1 MKKLSTAGRFI
12 FWLAI
17 IFTITFLVRAESGD
31 RRASMP
37 LQKQRVAPPIRI
49 FDENGQPAVNGV
61 PSATSTIVDVTVGPD
76 FAFHPD
82 TVNISVGDT
91 VRWTWSGSG
100 HSVTSGQPCV
110 PDSQYCSPNDT
121 NCFPGTLSNIGTVY
135 THTFSRSGTYSY
147 HCIAH
152 CVLGMTGV
160 VNVSGG
166 CAPSGWSAGPV
177 LPSVGVRLAG
187 VYFQANGKFY
197 AMGGRSSDLAG
208 SEFTHPFEYD
218 PGTNSWTT
226 KSATYPD
233 THTNNMACGV
243 LANAGTPYIY
253 CVGGSQVTVVGTF
266 DRVFRYDP
274 VTDVISA
281 VAAPW
286 PGGLSMV
293 LPGGFTVLNNKLYI
307 LGGFDTVTGGGQGTN
322 QIWEFTPPTTWV
334 QKPSVLP
341 VPLGYIPTT
350 TIGSLIYTGG
360 GSDITAGV
368 LTDTTNS
375 FVYNPVAN
383 TIGTI
388 AAIPRATGE
397 TRALNFNGKMLVMG
411 GGRTA
416 PNPSNE
422 VDAYTPGTNTWAVNS
437 PVAAFGT
444 ARRNFPTDTD
454 GTTRIWLA
462 GGYAPTSPTDST
474 ERFCVGGGPTPTP
487 TSTATATATA
497 TPTATR
503 TPTATS
509 TASPTPTVTASST
522 AIATATST
530 ATRTPTA
537 TATSTAVSTATATA
551 AATATRTPTATPTA
565 TTTPAATPTGT
576 PGITPRPAPTAR
588 PRPTTPPPRP

>member
-1 MKKLSTAGRFI
+1 MKISNAARLI
-12 FWLAI
+12 FWVAAI
-17 IFTITFLVRAESGD
+17 FAIGFLVRAESGEK
-31 RRASMP
+31 RANTPNTKSVP
-37 LQKQRVAPPIRI
+37 LRI
-49 FDENGQPAVNGV
+49 VDQNGRPAVSGV
-61 PSATSTIVDVTVGPD
+61 PSLTGAIVDVTVGPD

-100 HSVTSGQPCV
+100 HSVTSGPHCV
-110 PDSQYCSPNDT
+110 PDSQFCSPNDT
-121 NCFPGTLSNIGTVY
+121 NCFPGVLSNAGTIY
-135 THTFSRSGTYSY
+135 THTFAEPGVYSY
-147 HCIAH
+147 HCFAH
-152 CVLGMTGV
+152 CALGMTGV

-166 CAPSGWSAGPV
+166 CAPSGWSAGSV

-197 AMGGRSSDLAG
+197 AMGGRASDLAG

-243 LANAGTPYIY
+243 LADAGTPYIY

-286 PGGLSMV
+286 PGGLGMV
-293 LPGGFTVLNNKLYI
+293 LPGGFTVFNNKLYI
-307 LGGFDTVTGGGQGTN
+307 LGGFDTITGGGQGTN

-360 GSDITAGV
+360 GSDITAGL

-375 FVYNPVAN
+375 FVYDPGLADS
-383 TIGTI
+383 ISTI
-388 AAIPRATGE
+388 APIPRATGE
-397 TRALNFNGKMLVMG
+397 TRALNFNGSMLVMG
-411 GGRTA
+411 GGRTP

-422 VDAYTPGTNTWAVNS
+422 VDIYDPGTNSWTVNT
-437 PVAAFGT
+437 PVPAFVT

-454 GTTRIWLA
+454 GTTRIW
-462 GGYAPTSPTDST
+462 
-474 ERFCVGGGPTPTP
+474 
-487 TSTATATATA
+487 
-497 TPTATR
+497 
-503 TPTATS
+503 
-509 TASPTPTVTASST
+509 
-522 AIATATST
+522 
-530 ATRTPTA
+530 
-537 TATSTAVSTATATA
+537 
-551 AATATRTPTATPTA
+551 
-565 TTTPAATPTGT
+565 
-576 PGITPRPAPTAR
+576 
-588 PRPTTPPPRP
+588 